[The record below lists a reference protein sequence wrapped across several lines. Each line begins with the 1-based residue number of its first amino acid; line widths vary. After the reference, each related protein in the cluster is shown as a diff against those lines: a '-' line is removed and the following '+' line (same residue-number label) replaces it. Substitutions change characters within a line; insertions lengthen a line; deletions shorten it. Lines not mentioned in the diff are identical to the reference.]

1 MYIYIYVSNQAVK
14 ELRNAKKK
22 KKTLSRFF
30 FDCPEPKP
38 SLITIKTDT

>member
-22 KKTLSRFF
+22 KTLCRFI